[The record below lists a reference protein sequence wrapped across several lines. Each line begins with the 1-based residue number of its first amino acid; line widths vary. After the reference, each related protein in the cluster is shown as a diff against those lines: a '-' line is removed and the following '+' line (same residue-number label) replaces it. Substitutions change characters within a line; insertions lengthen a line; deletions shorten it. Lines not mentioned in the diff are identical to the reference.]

1 MGDGTVSMQ
10 MAVDPMPKGMAR
22 WVRAVP
28 SDKPVLLSVIREGG
42 YVPLRLR
49 QRRPAGEYGNQV
61 EYGTRLRPIGPQGAI
76 AGPPFSIFVSG
87 WSVPA
92 AGAGKVDM
100 VLSGTV
106 RGRHWYVNV
115 NDSSTH
121 PIYRHPG
128 NCGVVVMT
136 ALSIVRDG
144 QRAVTVLASPIFP
157 LTSLR
162 VQSGAELTFE
172 VFEKDARGLKP
183 LIGKKQLYVLH
194 GEPFWAELKTLEP
207 CESTHP
213 GLALL
218 RDRPTLCGVFFI
230 LGEARELQ

>member
-1 MGDGTVSMQ
+1 
-10 MAVDPMPKGMAR
+10 
-22 WVRAVP
+22 VP

-42 YVPLRLR
+42 YVSLRLR
-49 QRRPAGEYGNQV
+49 QRRPAGECGNQV
-61 EYGTRLRPIGPQGAI
+61 EPDPADLARQYGTRLRPIGPQGAI

-92 AGAGKVDM
+92 AGAGRSIWSSAE
-100 VLSGTV
+100 LCG
-106 RGRHWYVNV
+106 GRHWYVNV

-172 VFEKDARGLKP
+172 VFEKDA
-183 LIGKKQLYVLH
+183 
-194 GEPFWAELKTLEP
+194 
-207 CESTHP
+207 
-213 GLALL
+213 
-218 RDRPTLCGVFFI
+218 
-230 LGEARELQ
+230 